1 MRTILLA
8 AASAVLTLPC
18 NAQDL
23 PRPSPLGR
31 VQQVVGL
38 TNVSVEYSRPGV
50 KGRAIFGELVPFGQM
65 WRLGANSPTT
75 IDFDTPLMI
84 EGTVVPAG
92 KYAMVAIPEEGA
104 WVITLNSNTELGVDE
119 RNPELDVLSVKVV
132 PGECEFT
139 ETLTFDFQDVKDDKA
154 RLDMRW
160 ERTRVSLWI
169 GADAT
174 KRGMANIKE
183 ALAKPDAKYGAYH
196 ASARFYLDRGLDPEQ
211 ALEWAKKSTS
221 MERKYWN
228 THTLALAY
236 AANGMYKEAIAA
248 AEESMKLAD
257 EAKAMESVRTNQAKI
272 EEWKAKL

>member
-1 MRTILLA
+1 MRTILIA
-8 AASAVLTLPC
+8 AASAALILPS

-38 TNVSVEYSRPGV
+38 TNVAVEYSRPGV
-50 KGRAIFGELVPFGQM
+50 KDRAIFGELVPFGQM
-65 WRLGANSPTT
+65 WRMGANSPTT
-75 IDFDTPLMI
+75 IEFDTPVLI
-84 EGTVVPAG
+84 EGTDVPAG
-92 KYAMVAIPEEGA
+92 KYAMVAVPEEGA
-104 WVITLNSNTELGVDE
+104 WAIAFNSNTELGVDE
-119 RNPELDVLSVKVV
+119 RKPELDVLTVKVV

-139 ETLTFDFQDVKDDKA
+139 ETLTFEFQDVKNDKA

-160 ERTRVSLWI
+160 ERTRVSFWI
-169 GADAT
+169 AADAT
-174 KRGMANIKE
+174 KRGMVNIKE
-183 ALAKPDAKYGAYH
+183 ALAKPDVKYGAYN
-196 ASARFYLDRGLDPEQ
+196 ASARFYVDRGLDPKQ
-211 ALEWAKKSTS
+211 ALEWAQKSTS

-248 AEESMKLAD
+248 AEESMKLAG
-257 EAKAMESVRTNQAKI
+257 ESKAMDSVRTNQAKI